1 MLGDFTYCNPTKLH
15 FGQNALD
22 ALKEELKKYG
32 RKVLL
37 AYGGG
42 SIKKNGIYDKVM
54 KVLKECGKT
63 VIEDCGVMP
72 NPTLEKLCE
81 GVRLAR
87 ENVTFRGEKSNRRI
101 QTEFKEVI

>member
-1 MLGDFTYCNPTKLH
+1 
-15 FGQNALD
+15 
-22 ALKEELKKYG
+22 
-32 RKVLL
+32 
-37 AYGGG
+37 
-42 SIKKNGIYDKVM
+42 M

-63 VIEDCGVMP
+63 VIEDGGVMP